1 MAFALWLD
9 GETAWAAG
17 THEYRPMG
25 VAVVA
30 ATDVF
35 RSRDF
40 AAGRRAPVGGAACFH
55 GLFPSL
61 AEVNAYLEGRR
72 SQGKQKNPKILFP
85 SWLP

>member
-1 MAFALWLD
+1 
-9 GETAWAAG
+9 
-17 THEYRPMG
+17 MG

-40 AAGRRAPVGGAACFH
+40 AACRRPPVGNTACFH

-61 AEVNAYLEGRR
+61 GEVNAYLEERR
-72 SQGKQKNPKILFP
+72 SQARPKNPKILFP